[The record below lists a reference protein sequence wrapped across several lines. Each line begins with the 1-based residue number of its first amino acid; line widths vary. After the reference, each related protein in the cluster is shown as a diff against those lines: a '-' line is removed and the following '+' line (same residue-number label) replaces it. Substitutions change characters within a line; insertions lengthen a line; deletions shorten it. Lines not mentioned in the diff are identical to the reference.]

1 VYNPVDVTVQPSFFI
16 KWVLYALTSVTGLIA
31 FLQTLHAPLYGL
43 PIYIAC
49 LWYVS
54 KIRCRDF
61 YFLKLRHWRL
71 LNGQFSLQID
81 DLAPMENVMVDV
93 LYVRPTFVVL
103 NIHMD
108 GYWQRDIVLER
119 DCDAECF
126 RQFKAMLNLQR
137 LQQKAS

>member
-1 VYNPVDVTVQPSFFI
+1 MYNPVNVTVQPSFFI
-16 KWVLYALTSVTGLIA
+16 KWALYALTSVTGLIA
-31 FLQTLHAPLYGL
+31 FLQTLHATLYGL

-49 LWYVS
+49 LWYVF
-54 KIRCRDF
+54 KIRRRDF

-93 LYVRPTFVVL
+93 LYVRPTFVIL

-108 GYWQRDIVLER
+108 GHWQRDIVLER